1 MDYYYVLGN
10 DSAIAIAEYIGG
22 DVETFCEMMTQKA
35 KDIGATNTN
44 FTSPH
49 GLDDDMHYTTAY
61 DLSLMAD
68 YALDLPIFSQI
79 VNQKMY
85 TVCINGNYKQI
96 RNTNELLGSL
106 AGVDGI
112 KTGFTNKAGRCLVTS
127 TTRDNWQ
134 LITVVLGCDTKKQRA
149 QESTKIIE
157 YCFKNYELVDFS
169 KLANQNYEKLQIN
182 VIKGKED
189 NVSTHLEDKIVL
201 LPIKKSDLGNIETS
215 YNIERNIPTP
225 VTENQKVGEYTIT
238 INNEQICSFNIL
250 TDKKVEKKK
259 ETDYLKIILFNLGD
273 YLKIKF

>member
-10 DSAIAIAEYIGG
+10 DAAIAIAEHIGG
-22 DVETFCEMMTQKA
+22 DVETFCKMMTQKA
-35 KDIGATNTN
+35 KDIGAINTN

-61 DLSLMAD
+61 ELSLMAD

-79 VNQKMY
+79 VSQKTY
-85 TVCINGNYKQI
+85 TIYINGNYKQI
-96 RNTNELLGSL
+96 RNTNELLGNL
-106 AGVDGI
+106 QGVDGI

-127 TTRDNWQ
+127 TTRDSWQ
-134 LITVVLGCDTKKQRA
+134 LITIVLGCDTKKQRA

-169 KLANQNYEKLQIN
+169 KLANQNYENLEIN

-189 NVSTHLEDKIVL
+189 SISTHLENKVVV
-201 LPIKKSDLGNIETS
+201 LPIKKSDLGNIETK
-215 YNIERNIPTP
+215 YKIERNILAPIE
-225 VTENQKVGEYTIT
+225 ENQKVGEYNVT
-238 INNEQICSFNIL
+238 INNEKICVFDIV
-250 TDKKVEKKK
+250 TDKKIEKKK
-259 ETDYLKIILFNLGD
+259 ENDYFKIILLNLGN

>member
-10 DSAIAIAEYIGG
+10 DLAIAIAEHIGG
-22 DVETFCEMMTQKA
+22 DVETFCKMMTQKA
-35 KDIGATNTN
+35 KDIGAINTN

-61 DLSLMAD
+61 ELSLMAD

-79 VNQKMY
+79 VSQKTY
-85 TVCINGNYKQI
+85 TIYINGNYKQI
-96 RNTNELLGSL
+96 RNTNELLGNL
-106 AGVDGI
+106 QGVDGI

-127 TTRDNWQ
+127 TTRDSWQ
-134 LITVVLGCDTKKQRA
+134 LITIVLGCDTKKQRA

-169 KLANQNYEKLQIN
+169 KLANQNYENLEIN

-189 NVSTHLEDKIVL
+189 SISTHLENKVVV
-201 LPIKKSDLGNIETS
+201 LPIKKSDLGNIETK
-215 YNIERNIPTP
+215 YKIERNILAPIE
-225 VTENQKVGEYTIT
+225 ENQKVGEYNVT
-238 INNEQICSFNIL
+238 INNEKICVFDIV
-250 TDKKVEKKK
+250 TDKKIEKKK
-259 ETDYLKIILFNLGD
+259 ENDYFKIILLNLGN